1 MVDITSIPGAAYDT
15 LAGYLA
21 ELVKVVVSII
31 KWAIFL

>member
-1 MVDITSIPGAAYDT
+1 MDVTTIPGAAYDT

-21 ELVKVVVSII
+21 ELVKIVVSIV